1 MYSEPNMSEQP
12 LPLEQLRGLLEKLRE
27 AQARTDERAKATH
40 ERFNVFTTLLETND
54 EVRLHSR
61 FLHCLLNPQGRHD
74 CGVLFLKL
82 FFETL
87 KKCPVL
93 NHEGKE
99 VQIDFPDPDES
110 WKSEIEFNV
119 PDVGRIDILLKH
131 QKFGIAI
138 ENKPNPDKQEDQL
151 KRYADW
157 MSGQFDSSHVI
168 YLTRH
173 GGQSS
178 THLGSHYLRIS
189 YAKHILA
196 WLDTCLR
203 ETYDVIPIN
212 QALLQYRAVVRELT
226 GKNLESKTMK
236 EIADFIKDHPDIIR
250 FRSHILAGIDEA
262 RANFLDGLAVKIKD
276 ELVKDGFV
284 VTAHPKNA
292 DHNKFGNSDDRLI
305 LTPPSYSVLHDAP
318 FKIWIEYDYK
328 YTRSLMVEIVT
339 EDLHYKTCSEPDTKL
354 RDVPSGLFER
364 MKGRMIDSFRGDDR
378 YDPKEIFG
386 GVCPTG
392 VFKIAR
398 VGDDECLAELMKTPF
413 DKTASDVCK
422 SIRQYIELLVK
433 IYSKAAQ

>member
-40 ERFNVFTTLLETND
+40 ERFNVFTTLLEPTD

-74 CGVLFLKL
+74 CDVLFLKL

-99 VQIDFPDPDES
+99 VHIDFPDPDES

-226 GKNLESKTMK
+226 GKNLESKTMEK
-236 EIADFIKDHPDIIR
+236 IADFIKDHPDIIR
-250 FRSHILAGIDEA
+250 FRSHILAGIEEA
-262 RANFLDGLAVKIKD
+262 RANFLDGLADGIIK
-276 ELVKDGFV
+276 ELKQKD
-284 VTAHPKNA
+284 
-292 DHNKFGNSDDRLI
+292 
-305 LTPPSYSVLHDAP
+305 YSVVWDKAGESFGKSKEGSLLITLPVNNVLHNTP
-318 FKIWIEYDYK
+318 FKILVQHDA
-328 YTRSLMVEIVT
+328 
-339 EDLHYKTCSEPDTKL
+339 DL
-354 RDVPSGLFER
+354 RDLLIGIVPVPFPTPEEHQRLFKMMDE
-364 MKGRMIDSFRGDDR
+364 KFRTDANEKQKYNTYRG
-378 YDPKEIFG
+378 YW
-386 GVCPTG
+386 PTG
-392 VFKIAR
+392 WR
-398 VGDDECLAELMKTPF
+398 TLEQTDDESLAKLIRRLPETVSK
-413 DKTASDVCK
+413 VCADIV
-422 SIRQYIELLVK
+422 SYIALLEK
-433 IYSKAAQ
+433 IYTETK